1 MWSIVRLANTG
12 PAAQSARVEVFGENG
27 ERLPIGPTFEIK
39 PGQTR
44 DVRIDGTGGPS
55 MCWARLRLPSGVEAR
70 GFVEV
75 LKGNSLEDFPRELHE
90 LSKSARW
97 ATLASEVEGKQMYFL
112 NTSDHP
118 TDVTFCAARQNRLDA
133 CAQKRSPTARYRV
146 GPNSSIAVRVRKL
159 RRKFFI
165 TETSRPGAAILAL
178 FDNGPGFKQTFG
190 SKSSIEF
197 GDALP

>member
-12 PAAQSARVEVFGENG
+12 PAAQLARVEVFGENG
-27 ERLPIGPTFEIK
+27 ERLPIGPTFEIN

-44 DVRIDGTGGPS
+44 DVRIDGPRPS
-55 MCWARLRLPSGVEAR
+55 MCWARLTLPSGVEAR

-90 LSKSARW
+90 LSKRARW
-97 ATLASEVEGKQMYFL
+97 ATLASEVAGKQMYFL
-112 NTSDHP
+112 NASDHP
-118 TDVTFCAARQNRLDA
+118 TELTFCAARQNRPDA
-133 CAQKRSPTARYRV
+133 CAHKGNPAARYRV
-146 GPNSSIAVRVRKL
+146 GPNSSIAVRVRNL

-178 FDNGPGFKQTFG
+178 FDNGPGLKQTFG